1 MKKATGLRRYEHQSV
16 VEFRAVFELLRRIN
30 KCAPQVRNDLL
41 GRVAGVKDDAQGE
54 QAVAGWARAWHL
66 CNSDGPAA
74 WAMMI
79 GLATAKHVPEFGWSL
94 DSYATLHHAGR
105 MPDGYLD
112 DSGVEIILPPLSFKW
127 NPSRESTADFRRRI
141 FAAMLG
147 EVYPQIDAATKQYL
161 DFLAPVP
168 HQNADRA
175 LTFLIRYQI
184 LSESYT
190 EIARDPNK
198 FREQPEGRD
207 SYPLA
212 DVKRDVDKAAR
223 QAGLQPRPSLRGRPP
238 NRKEHAQTRR
248 RATKPKRR

>member
-1 MKKATGLRRYEHQSV
+1 MEPQPRKHGRFPQKNLRRHV
-16 VEFRAVFELLRRIN
+16 
-30 KCAPQVRNDLL
+30 
-41 GRVAGVKDDAQGE
+41 GRGV
-54 QAVAGWARAWHL
+54 
-66 CNSDGPAA
+66 
-74 WAMMI
+74 
-79 GLATAKHVPEFGWSL
+79 
-94 DSYATLHHAGR
+94 
-105 MPDGYLD
+105 
-112 DSGVEIILPPLSFKW
+112 
-127 NPSRESTADFRRRI
+127 
-141 FAAMLG
+141 
-147 EVYPQIDAATKQYL
+147 PQIDVATKQYL